1 MKCPVNTRQQPLHTA
16 YMEQAINNKN
26 IHMMFF
32 TKPHNVEN
40 NDRPASLI
48 SLIPTK
54 TSLKSRLY
62 CSVAV
67 GRSVCEDFR
76 HIQVSRT

>member
-1 MKCPVNTRQQPLHTA
+1 
-16 YMEQAINNKN
+16 MEQAINNKN
-26 IHMMFF
+26 IPMMFF
-32 TKPHNVEN
+32 TKQHNLEN

-48 SLIPTK
+48 SRIPTK
-54 TSLKSRLY
+54 AIFMSRLF
-62 CSVAV
+62 CTVAV